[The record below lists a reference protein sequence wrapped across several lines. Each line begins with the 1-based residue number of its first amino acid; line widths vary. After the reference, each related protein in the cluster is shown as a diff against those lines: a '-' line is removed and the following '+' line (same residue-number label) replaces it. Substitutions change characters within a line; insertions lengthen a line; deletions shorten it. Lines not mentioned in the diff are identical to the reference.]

1 MFALNSQESGTSH
14 PYRYVPVVSPAYR
27 AARRIFRRR
36 RYAGTNVYCSVCE
49 QFFASWLDRLDYGV
63 CPNCESQARHRFMW
77 SLLEREW
84 CDKTPPV
91 QLLHIAPEQCLVRRF
106 RRSPK
111 VARYVTLDRG
121 SPGVDVHADLT
132 ATGLPDRSFDAIVCS
147 HVLEHIPHDLAAIR
161 EMFRL
166 LRQRGVAYVQV
177 PCKQESPTTEED
189 PSLTDLAERERRFGA
204 IDHVRLYGR
213 DVADRLKAEGFYVT
227 EIRPA
232 DILDSRAISTG
243 GHWND
248 VLYRCER
255 PA

>member
-1 MFALNSQESGTSH
+1 MFAVNSKESAMSH
-14 PYRYVPVVSPAYR
+14 PYRYVPVISPAYR
-27 AARRIFRRR
+27 AARRIVRRR
-36 RYAGTNVYCSVCE
+36 RYAGAKVYCVVCD
-49 QFFASWLDRLDYGV
+49 QFFASWLDGLEFGV

-84 CDKTPPV
+84 SDETPPV

-106 RRSPK
+106 RRSAR

-132 ATGLPDRSFDAIVCS
+132 ATGLPDGSFDAIICS

-166 LRQRGVAYVQV
+166 LRQHGVAYVQV
-177 PCKQESPTTEED
+177 PFSQESPTTEED
-189 PSLTDLAERERRFGA
+189 PSVTDLAERLRRFGA
-204 IDHVRLYGR
+204 VDHVRLYGR
-213 DVADRLKAEGFYVT
+213 DVADRLRGEGFDVT

-232 DILDSRAISTG
+232 DILDPSAISTG

-248 VLYRCER
+248 VLFRCER
-255 PA
+255 PT

>member
-1 MFALNSQESGTSH
+1 MFALNSEEGAVSH
-14 PYRYVPVVSPAYR
+14 PYRYVPVISPAYR
-27 AARRIFRRR
+27 AARRIVRRR
-36 RYAGTNVYCSVCE
+36 RYAGANVYCVVCNGL
-49 QFFASWLDRLDYGV
+49 FASWLDRKDCGV

-84 CDKTPPV
+84 RDTTPPV
-91 QLLHIAPEQCLVRRF
+91 QLLHVAPEECLARRF
-106 RRSPK
+106 RSSPS

-147 HVLEHIPHDLAAIR
+147 HVLEHIPDDHAAIR

-166 LRQRGVAYVQV
+166 LRRHGVAYVQV
-177 PCKQESPTTEED
+177 PFSQESPTTDED
-189 PSLTDLAERERRFGA
+189 PSVTDPAERERRFTGF
-204 IDHVRLYGR
+204 DHVRLYGR
-213 DVADRLKAEGFYVT
+213 DVADRLRGEGFDVT

-232 DILDSRAISTG
+232 DILDSTAISTG
-243 GHWND
+243 GQWND
-248 VLYRCER
+248 VLFRCER